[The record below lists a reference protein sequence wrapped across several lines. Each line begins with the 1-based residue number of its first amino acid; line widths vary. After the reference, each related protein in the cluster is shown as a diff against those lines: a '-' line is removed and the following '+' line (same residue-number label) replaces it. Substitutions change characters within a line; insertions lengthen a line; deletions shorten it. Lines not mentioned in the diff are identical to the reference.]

1 MRLELLKVPA
11 DECLVR
17 ALYGLLMLLPQTEAF
32 QILQTR
38 LSCIPSLHLHCD
50 KRFCLLISLFFPQIH
65 NISPKTCRNQT
76 EIKPVPARMSNI
88 DFPKLLKHFKDAQ
101 DNNKRYK
108 KALRAKEV
116 SSLDRDMRNLD
127 V

>member
-1 MRLELLKVPA
+1 MLFGNLEVTKTLLTEIDKLVRLIESPIFAYLRLELLKVPA

-50 KRFCLLISLFFPQIH
+50 KR
-65 NISPKTCRNQT
+65 NQT
-76 EIKPVPARMSNI
+76 EIKPIPARMSNI
-88 DFPKLLKHFKDAQ
+88 DFPKLLESFKRAQ
-101 DNNKRYK
+101 ENHKEYK
-108 KALRAKEV
+108 KA
-116 SSLDRDMRNLD
+116 MR
-127 V
+127 